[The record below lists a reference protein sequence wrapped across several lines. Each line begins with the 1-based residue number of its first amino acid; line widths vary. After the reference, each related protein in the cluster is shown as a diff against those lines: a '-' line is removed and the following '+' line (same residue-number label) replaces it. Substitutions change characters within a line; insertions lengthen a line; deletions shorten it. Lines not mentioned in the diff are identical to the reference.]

1 MDSWAYLFRL
11 EGGSGL
17 AVLLGVGDAALG
29 FDLGGLGDLDSEA
42 VRDIVVTASAVCT
55 VLTVL

>member
-1 MDSWAYLFRL
+1 M

-17 AVLLGVGDAALG
+17 ALLLGVGDAARG

-42 VRDIVVTASAVCT
+42 VRDIAVTILNAME
-55 VLTVL
+55 VLLARVD